1 VRLGEG
7 ASLADAIASTGQMVA
22 EGVRSAAAIVALG
35 RKVAVEMPICEAVAD
50 VCDGRV
56 VASEAMIRLMTRA
69 NKSERS

>member
-1 VRLGEG
+1 
-7 ASLADAIASTGQMVA
+7 MVA